1 MMENKIE
8 CLECHKFYENI
19 TYHVRVHK
27 LTAKT
32 YAIKYPN
39 VKLISDQYREKHKQN
54 SLSRFSGE
62 DKEYYYQQARKKAF
76 DFVSN
81 IELKSLLIRDLLSA
95 KTCLKN
101 KLWKPSII
109 LYGSILEA
117 LLIEKTHEGTF
128 FNALESAFKK
138 GIITDKEYHKIHII
152 RDLRNFVH
160 LHKEL
165 SEKEEINE
173 YWAKTFAEM
182 CEFIIKRLNS
192 DLKKF

>member
-1 MMENKIE
+1 MENKIE

-19 TYHVRVHK
+19 TYHVKVHK

-32 YAIKYPN
+32 YGIKYPYA
-39 VKLISDQYREKHKQN
+39 KLVSEQYIEKHRQN
-54 SLSRFSGE
+54 SLLRYSGE
-62 DKEYYYQQARKKAF
+62 DKEYYIKQAGKTVF
-76 DFVSN
+76 DFVKN
-81 IELKSLLIRDLLSA
+81 DELKSLLRRDLSSA

-117 LLIEKTHEGTF
+117 LLIEETKKDTF
-128 FNALESAFKK
+128 VKAVENAFEINL
-138 GIITDKEYHKIHII
+138 ITEKEYHKIHIV

-173 YWAKTFAEM
+173 YWAKTFADM
-182 CEFIIKRLNS
+182 CDAIIKRLNS
-192 DLKKF
+192 VPKI